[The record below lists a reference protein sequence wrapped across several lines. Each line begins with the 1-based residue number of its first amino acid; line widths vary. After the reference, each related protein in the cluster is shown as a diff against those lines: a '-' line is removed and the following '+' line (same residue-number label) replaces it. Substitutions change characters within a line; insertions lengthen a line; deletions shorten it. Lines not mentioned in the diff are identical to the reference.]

1 MSTFSFVF
9 ARTDGWLLIA
19 FEAVATE
26 TPAARATSTM
36 VLRRAPALDLVV
48 PSNVLAVF
56 SRKQRDASAPIG

>member
-1 MSTFSFVF
+1 
-9 ARTDGWLLIA
+9 
-19 FEAVATE
+19 
-26 TPAARATSTM
+26 M